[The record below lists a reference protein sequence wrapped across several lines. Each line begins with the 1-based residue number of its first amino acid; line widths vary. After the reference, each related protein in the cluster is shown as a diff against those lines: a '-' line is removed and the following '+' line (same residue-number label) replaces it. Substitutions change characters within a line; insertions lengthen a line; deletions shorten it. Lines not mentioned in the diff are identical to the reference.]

1 MSDITLEVNP
11 TITDEDLAPIVE
23 APVAKPVADATY
35 LENSN
40 LTPEEEAQVNAFVE
54 KIDLADSNLILTY
67 GASAQKKF
75 AEFSNQSLESVKSK
89 DMGEVGEMI
98 TDLVVQL
105 KGFDANEERKGIA
118 GWFKKRQNQLER
130 FKAQYDSAADNV
142 DKICGALQTHQ
153 NTLTKDAVQL
163 DKMYDDNLTYFK
175 ELTMYIMAGK
185 KRLAMEKEGKLVE
198 LQTRA
203 AETGLAE
210 DAQAA
215 RDYGDLLNR
224 FEKKLTDLELTR
236 TVSIQMAPQIRMIQ
250 SNDTLMVDRIQS
262 TLMNTIPLWKNQMTL
277 AINMVHSQD
286 AMSAQKAVNDM
297 TNQLLLQNA
306 DTLKQGTV
314 EIAKESE
321 RSLIDI
327 ETVRTT
333 NAKLIETLDE
343 VLRIQEEGRVKR
355 AETEQELANIEAEL
369 KTKLLTLSKTE
380 NPNSGVKI
388 EDVEVVSEQ

>member
-11 TITDEDLAPIVE
+11 TVTDEDLAPIVE
-23 APVAKPVADATY
+23 TPVAKPVADATY

-54 KIDLADSNLILTY
+54 KIDLTDSNLILTY

-75 AEFSNQSLESVKSK
+75 ADFSNQSLESVKSK
-89 DMGEVGEMI
+89 DMGEVGNMI

-105 KGFDANEERKGIA
+105 KGFDANEEKKGIA
-118 GWFKKRQNQLER
+118 GWFKKRQSALER

-163 DKMYDDNLTYFK
+163 DKMYEDNLTYFK

-185 KRLAMEKEGKLVE
+185 KRLAIEKEGKLVE
-198 LQTRA
+198 LQNRA

-236 TVSIQMAPQIRMIQ
+236 TVAIQMAPQIRMIQ

-333 NAKLIETLDE
+333 NGKLIETLDE

-355 AETEQELANIEAEL
+355 AQTEQELANIEAEL

-380 NPNSGVKI
+380 NAGGGVKI